1 MLIRPHE
8 LRKRIVGGHASGDAA
23 WPWQVALFLDG
34 SQVCGGSLISE
45 DWVLTACHCFT
56 GMKSALKLFAHVTFT
71 NECMRSFAQE
81 KKSQQAP

>member
-56 GMKSALKLFAHVTFT
+56 GMKSGLCACHLY
-71 NECMRSFAQE
+71 
-81 KKSQQAP
+81 

>member
-8 LRKRIVGGHASGDAA
+8 LRKRIVGGHVSGDGA

-56 GMKSALKLFAHVTFT
+56 GMKSVFLRMSPLL
-71 NECMRSFAQE
+71 NECIKE
-81 KKSQQAP
+81 TCT